1 MLLTIMQYTDKQLED
16 LRFAQTPEGK
26 WARKEIQRRKM
37 VGYCDGTAIDRGV
50 NLDGSAKPNPYAHL
64 ISRRG

>member
-37 VGYCDGTAIDRGV
+37 VGYCDGTAIDRGF
-50 NLDGSAKPNPYAHL
+50 DGNGNPKENPYEV
-64 ISRRG
+64 

>member
-1 MLLTIMQYTDKQLED
+1 MLLTIMQYTDRQLED

-50 NLDGSAKPNPYAHL
+50 NLDGTAKENPYD
-64 ISRRG
+64 R

>member
-1 MLLTIMQYTDKQLED
+1 MKQLWHDYMQLTDKQLDE
-16 LRFAQTPEGK
+16 LRFDQTPEGK

-50 NLDGSAKPNPYAHL
+50 DSMGNPKENPYAK
-64 ISRRG
+64 